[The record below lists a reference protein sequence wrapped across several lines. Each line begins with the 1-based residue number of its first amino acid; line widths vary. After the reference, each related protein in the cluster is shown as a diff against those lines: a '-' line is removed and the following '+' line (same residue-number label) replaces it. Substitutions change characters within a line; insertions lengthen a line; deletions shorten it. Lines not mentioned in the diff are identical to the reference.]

1 MLKLVRNITMT
12 LEKASVGSLLITG
25 VILAIS
31 VPALAQSYKAQCKE
45 PIEGD
50 LDSCRVV
57 VENNRL
63 HLKFKESELNQTI
76 DLSRINNLQT
86 TDLKV
91 RDFWTFFWTLETKLR
106 KVFAISWHDGSRSHI
121 TSFRLKP
128 EDSIELMLF
137 LETKTGRSFD
147 NEINNTAQTMD
158 KIAADNQLRN
168 DQRFFYE
175 SLLDRSLCPK

>member
-1 MLKLVRNITMT
+1 MLKLVRNIMMT

-25 VILAIS
+25 VILATS
-31 VPALAQSYKAQCKE
+31 VPALAQSYKAKCKD

-50 LDSCRVV
+50 LDSCHVV
-57 VENNRL
+57 VENNSL

-91 RDFWTFFWTLETKLR
+91 MDFWTLETKLR

-128 EDSIELMLF
+128 EDFIELMLF

-175 SLLDRSLCPK
+175 SLLDRSLCTK